1 MTCYWLFSY
10 VQNAMLAAA
19 RATDLGK
26 RKRKHDPGRAP
37 AIGIQGIIRSSCRRL
52 K

>member
-37 AIGIQGIIRSSCRRL
+37 AIWFQGIIRSSCRRL